1 MSTEL
6 EWKYA
11 VPNPAVLAEL
21 PAWEGFAGLFDGPPK
36 QYHMQTVYLDTDD
49 RRLAAANITLRRRM
63 ENQTSVVCCKAPL
76 PGADPASGKLRG
88 EWELAADDVAAALPV
103 LVERGAPKAILEAAA
118 AGLAPVCAAD
128 FLRTA
133 RPLRLPDGTTAE
145 LALDSGSLLGQI
157 KLLPFC
163 EVELELKS
171 GDPEACRALIEALA
185 AARGLRPQPL
195 SKYARAKRLP

>member
-1 MSTEL
+1 MSAEL

-21 PAWEGFAGLFDGPPK
+21 PAWEGFAGLFDGPPR
-36 QYHMQTVYLDTDD
+36 QYHMQTVYLDAAD
-49 RRLAAANITLRRRM
+49 RRLAAAHITLRRRL
-63 ENQTSVVCCKAPL
+63 ENRTSVVCCKAPI
-76 PGADPASGKLRG
+76 PGEVSAGKLRG
-88 EWELAADDVAAALPV
+88 EWELETDDVEAALPV
-103 LVERGAPKAILEAAA
+103 LVRRGAPEAILDAAA
-118 AGLAPVCAAD
+118 AGLTPVCGAD

-133 RPLRLPDGTTAE
+133 RTLRLPDGTTAE

-157 KLLPFC
+157 KALPFC

-185 AARGLRPQPL
+185 AARGLRQQPQ

>member
-1 MSTEL
+1 MATEL

-11 VPNPAVLAEL
+11 VPSPAVLAEL
-21 PAWEGFAGLFDGPPK
+21 PAWEGFSGLFDGPPK
-36 QYHMQTVYLDTDD
+36 QYHMQTLYLDTAD
-49 RRLAAANITLRRRM
+49 RRLAAADITLRRRM

-76 PGADPASGKLRG
+76 PGETAPAGKLRG
-88 EWELAADDVAAALPV
+88 EWELETDDMEAALPV
-103 LVERGAPKAILEAAA
+103 LVERGAPRVILEAAA
-118 AGLAPVCAAD
+118 DGLAPVCSAD

-133 RPLRLPDGTTAE
+133 RLLRLPDGTTAE

-157 KLLPFC
+157 KTMPFC

-171 GDPEACRALIEALA
+171 GNPDACLALIEALA
-185 AARGLRPQPL
+185 AARGLKPQPL